1 MSGKAFQGA
10 VESVLPE
17 FHGGQLDVVRAAIQ
31 QCQRRLQHAVTRTV
45 LVRHL
50 EKQGSRI
57 SENRLDELLRDLLSS
72 GRIRCTGRCYWVQR

>member
-1 MSGKAFQGA
+1 
-10 VESVLPE
+10 VLAR
-17 FHGGQLDVVRAAIQ
+17 Q
-31 QCQRRLQHAVTRTV
+31 
-45 LVRHL
+45 L